1 MTDNSDEDSLSGD
14 AWYEARV
21 VVSELRDVL
30 LAANLAESFMYLQ
43 ADINAFGKGIV
54 VLGRT
59 TPAAARRLAQLLRV
73 ARESLGDEEFARG
86 LGSGGDGERADGAS
100 GV

>member
-1 MTDNSDEDSLSGD
+1 MPDNTDEDSLAGD
-14 AWYEARV
+14 AWYEARM

-43 ADINAFGKGIV
+43 ADINAFGKGVV

-73 ARESLGDEEFARG
+73 ARASMGDEEFARG
-86 LGSGGDGERADGAS
+86 LGGGERSDDGDG
-100 GV
+100 V